1 MPLTKT
7 QAEGINLADTF
18 AFTGTISG
26 AGDLEKVSSSTATQ
40 TGLTNLQITLPTT
53 NDFTALKLF
62 VRGIKST
69 TATNSYWAL
78 TLGNASGTALNSSGD
93 YYYLLHYLYSSGT
106 STADSWGVNY
116 NADYARLS
124 SLYVG
129 DGSSDFEM
137 NDFELTIFLSND
149 ASRATRIQS
158 SSGLEKRHNDAYA
171 SINSGAIYRNGY
183 EVNANLNLF
192 VNTGA
197 AFTSYGYG
205 LYKVKA

>member
-1 MPLTKT
+1 
-7 QAEGINLADTF
+7 
-18 AFTGTISG
+18 
-26 AGDLEKVSSSTATQ
+26 
-40 TGLTNLQITLPTT
+40 
-53 NDFTALKLF
+53 
-62 VRGIKST
+62 
-69 TATNSYWAL
+69 
-78 TLGNASGTALNSSGD
+78 
-93 YYYLLHYLYSSGT
+93 
-106 STADSWGVNY
+106 
-116 NADYARLS
+116 
-124 SLYVG
+124 
-129 DGSSDFEM
+129 M